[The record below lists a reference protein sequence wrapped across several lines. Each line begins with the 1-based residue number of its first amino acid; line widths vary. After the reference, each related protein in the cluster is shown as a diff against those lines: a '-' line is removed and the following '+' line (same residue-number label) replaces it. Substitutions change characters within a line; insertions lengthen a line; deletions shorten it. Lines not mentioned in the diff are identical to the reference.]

1 MAFVRILVDTSVWV
15 NHFRTSDATL
25 SGLLREGQI
34 CMHPFVLGELAL
46 GGVRQADA
54 AFEALQGLPRMD
66 AALDQEVL
74 TLIARQ
80 NLAGRG
86 MDYVDAHLMTSV
98 FLTPGSRLWTQD
110 QRLHEVAKSLGR
122 DVTCGVH

>member
-1 MAFVRILVDTSVWV
+1 MILVDTSVWV
-15 NHFRTSDATL
+15 NHFRAGDAAL
-25 SGLLREGQI
+25 SALLNRGQV

-46 GGVRQADA
+46 GNLRQTDA
-54 AFEALQGLPRMD
+54 AFDALKGLPQMG
-66 AALDQEVL
+66 AALDDEVMA
-74 TLIARQ
+74 LIARQ

-86 MDYVDAHLMTSV
+86 IGYVDAHLITSV

-122 DVTCGVH
+122 DAALGVH